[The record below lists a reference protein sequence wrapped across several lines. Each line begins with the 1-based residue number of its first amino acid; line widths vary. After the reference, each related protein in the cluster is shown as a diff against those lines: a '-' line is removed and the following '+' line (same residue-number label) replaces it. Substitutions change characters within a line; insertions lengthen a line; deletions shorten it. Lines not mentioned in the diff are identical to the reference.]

1 VRDFS
6 ASSAVF
12 SRKAWRF
19 TERFGTMVTGAQVRM
34 ARAFLRWSAVE
45 LAEKSGVGIST
56 INRIEADNGFPAS
69 RGGNI
74 EAVHNALVA
83 AGITFLPE
91 DETGMGIRGKP
102 GK

>member
-1 VRDFS
+1 
-6 ASSAVF
+6 
-12 SRKAWRF
+12 
-19 TERFGTMVTGAQVRM
+19 MVTGAQVRM

-56 INRIEADNGFPAS
+56 INRIESEDGFPAS

-74 EAVHNALVA
+74 EAVHKALA
-83 AGITFLPE
+83 GAGITFLQDSE
-91 DETGMGIRGKP
+91 EGVGIRGKLKTKR